1 MDFIS
6 ASELGIQIVLGPII
20 EEQKTKQN
28 KKHAC
33 KQFTVCLVNS
43 KIHLTHVSPPF
54 APSVF
59 YIDYQ

>member
-1 MDFIS
+1 MDFIP
-6 ASELGIQIVLGPII
+6 APELGIQIVLGPNI
-20 EEQKTKQN
+20 EE
-28 KKHAC
+28 KKNAC

-43 KIHLTHVSPPF
+43 KIHLTHVSSPF